1 MQAPNRLLYKSEVRA
16 SVCKRV
22 KTPCEQ
28 GLPHRTYVLQ
38 AEQRLPSATEEK
50 AKRSFPMERDPLPS
64 TTLRVIR
71 SARSGL
77 GQRSFRSFLCP
88 TPKVTPRSSLGDVGE
103 ARWPLSHRWTDMSS
117 TLPDAAN
124 DSRNQGRVVSLSEL
138 SLLSA
143 CVRLCQL
150 REVHHSLQ
158 QSLNPERPV
167 ARAIEVSHQSRNY
180 KCVEN
185 FRSDCSCT
193 GYLFE
198 RSEFL
203 IDTSQKKSLHACPR
217 VRLLLVLVLGRQI
230 VYGQNTVYLCLSKYI
245 VFENTQL

>member
-1 MQAPNRLLYKSEVRA
+1 MQAPNRLYKSEIRA

-50 AKRSFPMERDPLPS
+50 TKRSFPMERDPLPLPS

-103 ARWPLSHRWTDMSS
+103 ARWTLSHRWTGTSP
-117 TLPDAAN
+117 TLPDAAY
-124 DSRNQGRVVSLSEL
+124 DSRNQGGVVSHSEL

-158 QSLNPERPV
+158 QSLNP
-167 ARAIEVSHQSRNY
+167 
-180 KCVEN
+180 
-185 FRSDCSCT
+185 
-193 GYLFE
+193 L
-198 RSEFL
+198 
-203 IDTSQKKSLHACPR
+203 R
-217 VRLLLVLVLGRQI
+217 VR
-230 VYGQNTVYLCLSKYI
+230 K
-245 VFENTQL
+245 